1 MHNRQLSE
9 TNAVI
14 MSIGTLASQSSSSCR
29 DKGWGGVDEGALCLS
44 SSGYD
49 PLALRN
55 PDESRSHKD
64 KHKSPT
70 HPHVHP
76 LSLQNFPTPHRSS
89 IVTLSAAK
97 GLACWAERCFAALSM
112 TGQVV
117 GAKFHQDGRRTI
129 PGRRLIP

>member
-1 MHNRQLSE
+1 MKTCRPWPTRPCATASSSTSTASPKASRPKTWLGQLSRRQIKMRRRQFSE

-49 PLALRN
+49 PFALRN

-64 KHKSPT
+64 KHKAPT

-89 IVTLSAAK
+89 IVTL
-97 GLACWAERCFAALSM
+97 
-112 TGQVV
+112 
-117 GAKFHQDGRRTI
+117 
-129 PGRRLIP
+129 